1 MYGLWQDTLKVTY
14 MADYLPPLAA
24 YFVWHPSDSQMVD
37 SIVKYCFSNLSRNID
52 KPFSRS
58 LNLPIFLRTSLN
70 SNVPSRIEL
79 SAARTIIFIFIS
91 KEFAETNWLNYIRE
105 IPKGDN
111 VRTIPIAI
119 DIDSLSFSGL
129 FDSKNFIR
137 AYDYDSTLMNEYLF
151 ISIGHEIYR
160 WGLNKSFDK
169 DALGID
175 TSLKLFLS
183 HAKDRGNGIK
193 LATDLKRFIDNT
205 QMRNFFDA
213 TDIAPGY
220 KFDTEII
227 NHIKESTLVAIHSD
241 LYSSRYWCQREVLC
255 AKENDRPIISV
266 DTLEDFEDRSF
277 PFASNVPG
285 VHVHINGETER
296 RDLLRILSAAL
307 LETIRFF
314 YSELLLN
321 EYKRVGWIRPEAIVK
336 SRPPEVADIEKILSY
351 DGICIKSNI
360 DQIIYPDP
368 PVYNEEI
375 KFLSSLG
382 VKVNTLLTSENFI
395 LGEKKIGLSISDP
408 VEEELIFL
416 GHSKKHLTQLAQD
429 FARQLIAYNA
439 TLVYGGDLRPDG
451 FTEFIF
457 EEAQAIKCRL
467 QLNEKAN
474 IKNYISWPIFNNDT
488 AEIKCWKAKYLFT
501 AEMIEQKPA
510 EDVCD
515 LIPSIDYFLPPINTE
530 NMFVWS
536 RCLTEMREKM
546 IKDCDLRICAGGRH
560 SGYKGIM
567 PGVLEEIIIAIN
579 QECPVFLLG
588 GFGGVSSS
596 VCRFLETGILPQK
609 LTLDWQIRN
618 NLGYQDVL
626 AFYSD
631 RRKLSFIDL
640 YSVSD
645 TLQIDNLRN
654 GLSRKDNFKL
664 FSTPYIDEALYLV
677 FKGIQALDKH

>member
-1 MYGLWQDTLKVTY
+1 

-24 YFVWHPSDSQMVD
+24 YFVWHPSDSRAVD
-37 SIVKYCFSNLSRNID
+37 PIVSYCFSNLSRNID

-58 LNLPIFLRTSLN
+58 LNLPVFLHTSLN
-70 SNVPSRIEL
+70 NNVPSRIEL
-79 SAARTIIFIFIS
+79 FAAKTMIFIFIS
-91 KEFAETNWLNYIRE
+91 KEFAETSWLNYVKE

-111 VRTIPIAI
+111 VITIPIAI
-119 DIDSLSFSGL
+119 DDVSLSFSGV

-137 AYDYDSTLMNEYLF
+137 AYDYDSTFINEYLF
-151 ISIGHEIYR
+151 ISIAHEIYR
-160 WGLNKSFDK
+160 WGLNKSFDNN
-169 DALGID
+169 ALGTD

-183 HAKDRGNGIK
+183 HAKDKGSGIK
-193 LATDLKRFIDNT
+193 LATDLKKFIDNS

-220 KFDTEII
+220 KFDAEII

-241 LYSSRYWCQREVLC
+241 LYSSRYWCQREILC

-285 VHVHINGETER
+285 VHVHINGETKIQ
-296 RDLLRILSAAL
+296 DLLRILSASL

-321 EYKRVGWIRPEAIVK
+321 EYKRVGWIQLDTIVK

-351 DGICIKSNI
+351 DGSCIRSNVN
-360 DQIIYPDP
+360 QMIYPDP

-375 KFLSSLG
+375 RFLSNLG
-382 VKVNTLLTSENFI
+382 VKVNTLLTSEN
-395 LGEKKIGLSISDP
+395 LALKGKRIGLSISDP
-408 VEEELIFL
+408 TEEELVFI
-416 GHSKKHLTQLAQD
+416 GHSEKHLTQLAQD
-429 FARQLIAYNA
+429 FARHFIAHNA
-439 TLVYGGDLRPDG
+439 TLIYGGDLRPDG

-457 EEAQAIKCRL
+457 EEAQAMKCRF
-467 QLNEKAN
+467 QLNEKPN
-474 IKNYISWPIFNNDT
+474 IKNYISWPIYNADT
-488 AEIKCWKAKYLFT
+488 AEIKRWKARYLFT
-501 AEMIEQKPA
+501 AEMLEQKPA
-510 EDVCD
+510 EDVKD
-515 LIPSIDYFLPPINTE
+515 LIPSENYFLPPINTE
-530 NMFVWS
+530 NLFVWS

-546 IKDCDLRICAGGRH
+546 IKDCDIRICVGGRH

-596 VCRFLETGILPQK
+596 VCRFLETNVLPQK
-609 LTLDWQIRN
+609 LTLEWQIRN
-618 NLGYQDVL
+618 NPGYQDVL
-626 AFYSD
+626 EFYSD
-631 RRKLSFIDL
+631 RMKFPYTDL

-645 TLQIDNLRN
+645 ILRIDNLRN
-654 GLSRKDNFKL
+654 GLSQKDNYRL
-664 FSTPYIDEALYLV
+664 FSTPYVDEALYLV
-677 FKGIQALDKH
+677 FKGIQALNSH